1 MSDYPDRERVKVFP
15 CPHCRETINNL
26 AQTCPF
32 CGTPVDPAAA
42 LAAAAE
48 TSRVSAACNDASLLK
63 ITAGSLLTAFAVM
76 FVPFLGGIGGVAYFC
91 LSFALP
97 VMAIRW
103 WLKYGRIK
111 TADTDFAPARRS
123 ATLASIAAVLAPIAV
138 IPVLIL
144 THRPPR

>member
-1 MSDYPDRERVKVFP
+1 
-15 CPHCRETINNL
+15 
-26 AQTCPF
+26 
-32 CGTPVDPAAA
+32 
-42 LAAAAE
+42 
-48 TSRVSAACNDASLLK
+48 
-63 ITAGSLLTAFAVM
+63 M

-111 TADTDFAPARRS
+111 TSDPDFAPARRS
-123 ATLASIAAVLAPIAV
+123 ATLSSIAAVLAPIAV